1 MYSCQ
6 HCEYKSTRRYNLNVH
21 VNNKHGVHDYQRD
34 STSPESMQRNQI
46 GGSALTT
53 SQQEQVL
60 QPEQQ
65 RVPIEYYQNIKN
77 QLDHVS
83 SSNIQWQDAYKKLHI
98 QWQEAYKKL
107 HESGLELEG
116 NLNEEE
122 ALNHNLRTQLQTVT
136 EVNKGWDQ
144 AYRTLQ
150 SRSNL

>member
-1 MYSCQ
+1 
-6 HCEYKSTRRYNLNVH
+6 

-83 SSNIQWQDAYKKLHI
+83 SSNIQWQDAYKKLHM
-98 QWQEAYKKL
+98 QWQEAYQKL

>member
-1 MYSCQ
+1 
-6 HCEYKSTRRYNLNVH
+6 
-21 VNNKHGVHDYQRD
+21 
-34 STSPESMQRNQI
+34 MQEEVFQ
-46 GGSALTT
+46 S
-53 SQQEQVL
+53 
-60 QPEQQ
+60 EQQ

-77 QLDHVS
+77 QLDHAS

-107 HESGLELEG
+107 HEGGLELEG
-116 NLNEEE
+116 NLTEEK

>member
-1 MYSCQ
+1 M
-6 HCEYKSTRRYNLNVH
+6 
-21 VNNKHGVHDYQRD
+21 
-34 STSPESMQRNQI
+34 
-46 GGSALTT
+46 
-53 SQQEQVL
+53 
-60 QPEQQ
+60 
-65 RVPIEYYQNIKN
+65 N
-77 QLDHVS
+77 QLDQARS
-83 SSNIQWQDAYKKLHI
+83 YNIQLQHAYKKLHM

-107 HESGLELEG
+107 YESGLELDG